1 MSKQDDD
8 VSTEKNSVKK
18 MITDSVIKQR
28 YIIWD
33 AETDTSSLVHKPN
46 LIVVNVLEADM
57 FNSYDRSLINSLTFT
72 GYNCC
77 DEFCNWLFS
86 KEIANSVVIAHNGSG
101 YDYKFVL
108 KWCISKSLRPNTY
121 ICQGSHITLMRFE
134 KYNLT
139 FKDSLNF
146 FLSPLA
152 ALSKT
157 YGIDTVKGFFP
168 HHFNTIEN
176 QNYIGN
182 IPSEEQFGV
191 KNMDPEIYKNK
202 FLPWYE
208 SVKMKLGILRKSL
221 SNIV

>member
-1 MSKQDDD
+1 
-8 VSTEKNSVKK
+8 
-18 MITDSVIKQR
+18 MIT
-28 YIIWD
+28 
-33 AETDTSSLVHKPN
+33 SL
-46 LIVVNVLEADM
+46 
-57 FNSYDRSLINSLTFT
+57 F
-72 GYNCC
+72 
-77 DEFCNWLFS
+77 
-86 KEIANSVVIAHNGSG
+86 
-101 YDYKFVL
+101 L

-139 FKDSLNF
+139 FKDSLNL

-191 KNMDPEIYKNK
+191 KNMDPEIYKK
-202 FLPWYE
+202 IPWYE
-208 SVKMKLGILRKSL
+208 SVKNEAWNFKEEFVKYCVADVVLLAKAVLKFR
-221 SNIV
+221 VFF

>member
-1 MSKQDDD
+1 
-8 VSTEKNSVKK
+8 

-86 KEIANSVVIAHNGSG
+86 KENANSVVIAHNGSG

-108 KWCISKSLRPNTY
+108 KWCICKSLRPNTY

-139 FKDSLNF
+139 FKDSLIFSLALWQPCQRLTALTLLRDF
-146 FLSPLA
+146 FHIISILL
-152 ALSKT
+152 K
-157 YGIDTVKGFFP
+157 IR
-168 HHFNTIEN
+168 TI
-176 QNYIGN
+176 
-182 IPSEEQFGV
+182 
-191 KNMDPEIYKNK
+191 
-202 FLPWYE
+202 
-208 SVKMKLGILRKSL
+208 
-221 SNIV
+221 